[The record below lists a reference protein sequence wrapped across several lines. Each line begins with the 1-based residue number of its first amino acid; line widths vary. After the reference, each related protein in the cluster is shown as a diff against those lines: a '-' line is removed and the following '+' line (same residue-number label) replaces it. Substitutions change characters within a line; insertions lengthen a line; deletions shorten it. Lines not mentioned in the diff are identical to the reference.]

1 MSSQNATNFR
11 FLKDFK
17 LELHKLAVPVSMLA
31 YATRFLE
38 YILYEMARDNGHEV
52 NRETGFVNNIYELI
66 QLDYHYVL
74 HIINLCEHGFLYKTA
89 LKHVDVNES
98 DLNRRYNDKKSD
110 FIDGNK
116 DDLFVK
122 YNELLI
128 EDLFKSLRKNN
139 VLSASEETVEFWM
152 NHFDGFSERLSDK
165 LSRVQLRLL
174 LELFKT
180 DLSKDDILNRFDIHR
195 EELEIPIE
203 NPSLDRKSQKILKGK
218 KDLCLSALMTILTS
232 LN

>member
-17 LELHKLAVPVSMLA
+17 PELHKLAVLVSIIS
-31 YATRFLE
+31 YSTRFLE
-38 YILYEMARDNGHEV
+38 YILYDMARDNGHEV

-66 QLDYHYVL
+66 RLDYHYVL
-74 HIINLCEHGFLYKTA
+74 RIVNLYEHGFLYKTV

-98 DLNRRYNDKKSD
+98 DLNRRHNDKKSD

-116 DDLFVK
+116 DELFVK
-122 YNELLI
+122 YDELLI

-152 NHFDGFSERLSDK
+152 NHFDGFSERLSDE
-165 LSRVQLRLL
+165 LSRVKLGLF
-174 LELFKT
+174 LELFKI
-180 DLSKDDILNRFDIHR
+180 DSSKEGILNRFDIHE
-195 EELEIPIE
+195 EELETPIE
-203 NPSLDRKSQKILKGK
+203 NPSLDRKSQEDLERK
-218 KDLCLSALMTILTS
+218 KRLMLVCIDDN
-232 LN
+232 LNFT